1 MHLFKKTKKEKDFFI
16 SEHQLITKLY
26 SFLSFGD
33 NDDEFFNTGNS
44 ITELSIVEEN
54 DFFQILQLKD
64 RVFNKS
70 IFDIEIGEFL
80 YLKTYDENL
89 VIFRR
94 RTETISDVYVLFKFE
109 FKNEDSNKIYSEDFN
124 AIPVHDMDGNEYYLK
139 AYSFCEPNKEPYGI
153 LFDEYRRL
161 IKNPSNP
168 NESYIQTIL
177 PKIFTNIYPGL
188 VDSFYSNPFLL
199 LEIIDQL
206 KELHQT
212 IIFIPDEIVHFYDVI
227 VYGTHIRREF
237 DASSGLCSIKRP

>member
-26 SFLSFGD
+26 SFLSFGHT
-33 NDDEFFNTGNS
+33 DDEFFNTGNS

-94 RTETISDVYVLFKFE
+94 RTETISDVYVLFKFDFRE
-109 FKNEDSNKIYSEDFN
+109 EINKIYSEDFN

-139 AYSFCEPNKEPYGI
+139 AYSFCEPDKKSYGI
-153 LFDEYRRL
+153 LFSEYREL

-177 PKIFTNIYPGL
+177 PKTFTNIYPGL
-188 VDSFYSNPFLL
+188 IDSFYSNPFLL
-199 LEIIDQL
+199 LEIIDRL

-212 IIFIPDEIVHFYDVI
+212 IIFIPDEILHFYDVI
-227 VYGTHIRREF
+227 VYGPHICREF
-237 DASSGLCSIKRP
+237 DASNGLCSIKRS